1 MNGSK
6 MWKIWEVVYPIGIY
20 FVVTNVAMF
29 ILNLVWPLTDEN
41 YVIQQ
46 LIASAAAFPSVYAF
60 YRKEDG
66 GKKTTL
72 PKTAGM
78 AAAVALSGL
87 VMNNLIAFTNWK
99 EISESYKEQEA
110 AFYGNSML
118 LPEIAAY
125 ALLIPILEE
134 LLYRGIV
141 YQRLR
146 TWIGVRGAVIAS
158 ALIFGAMHFNFVQFV
173 YAGCVGIFL
182 ALCMEYGGLR
192 AAVFAHM
199 LTNLIS
205 VLRSETRLFDFM
217 NGPLTLQIVWTAAA
231 GAMALCI
238 VFWLRKQKDE

>member
-1 MNGSK
+1 MNDGK
-6 MWKIWEVVYPIGIY
+6 LWRIWDIVYPIGIY
-20 FVVTNVAMF
+20 FVITNVAMF
-29 ILNLVWPLTDEN
+29 LLNLVWPMTDEN

-46 LIASAAAFPSVYAF
+46 LIATAVTFPSVYAF

-66 GKKTTL
+66 GKKTT
-72 PKTAGM
+72 PSRTIGM

-87 VMNNLIAFTNWK
+87 VINNLIAFTNWK
-99 EISESYKEQEA
+99 ELSESYQEQEA

-118 LPEIAAY
+118 LLELAAY
-125 ALLIPILEE
+125 ALLIPLLEE

-146 TWIGVRGAVIAS
+146 AWIGVRNAVIVS

-192 AAVFAHM
+192 AAVLAHM
-199 LTNLIS
+199 LTNLLS
-205 VLRSETRLFDFM
+205 VLRSETGWFGFM
-217 NGPLTLQIVWTAAA
+217 KGSFSLQLVWTAAA
-231 GAMALCI
+231 GAMALCL
-238 VFWLRKQKDE
+238 VFWLWKKKET